1 MNKQQIIKRIILSIA
16 TALLLLAGAIGF
28 FRFVIGGDEDTW
40 ICVEGQW
47 LRHGNPSAP
56 KPSGLCGQ

>member
-1 MNKQQIIKRIILSIA
+1 MENSIKKKIILII
-16 TALLLLAGAIGF
+16 TAAILFLAGAVGF

-47 LRHGNPSAP
+47 LAHGHPSAP
-56 KPSGLCGQ
+56 MPTRECGK

>member
-1 MNKQQIIKRIILSIA
+1 MKRIIMAVAAAIIF
-16 TALLLLAGAIGF
+16 LAGAIGF
-28 FRFVIGGDEDTW
+28 LRFVIGGDEDTW

-56 KPSGLCGQ
+56 MPTRECGK